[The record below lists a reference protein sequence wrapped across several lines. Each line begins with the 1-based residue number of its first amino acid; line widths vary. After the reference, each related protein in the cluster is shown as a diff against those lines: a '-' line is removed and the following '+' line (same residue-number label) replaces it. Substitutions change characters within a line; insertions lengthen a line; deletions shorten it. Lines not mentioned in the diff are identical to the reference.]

1 MANEDKKDFNAMLH
15 DSKDMP
21 KVQTITDQKSIEKY
35 GGSRM
40 YFAPPIDYD
49 KVMKQIP
56 YGKVITIGK
65 IREYFAELN
74 EYFAELNGADF
85 TEPITAGIFVSI
97 AAWASYQRSEDE
109 TPYWRTLKA
118 NGELNAKYPGGIEAQ
133 KEKLEAEGHT
143 IIQKGRTNIK
153 YFVKDYESVLF
164 NLK

>member
-21 KVQTITDQKSIEKY
+21 KFQIITDQKSIEKY

-56 YGKVITIGK
+56 YGKVITVGK
-65 IREYFAELN
+65 IREYFAIQK
-74 EYFAELNGADF
+74 GADF

-97 AAWASYQRSEDE
+97 AAWASSQRSEDE

-118 NGELNAKYPGGIEAQ
+118 NGELNAKYPRWHRGSKREIGSRRTHNYSKRAQ
-133 KEKLEAEGHT
+133 E
-143 IIQKGRTNIK
+143 
-153 YFVKDYESVLF
+153 Y
-164 NLK
+164 